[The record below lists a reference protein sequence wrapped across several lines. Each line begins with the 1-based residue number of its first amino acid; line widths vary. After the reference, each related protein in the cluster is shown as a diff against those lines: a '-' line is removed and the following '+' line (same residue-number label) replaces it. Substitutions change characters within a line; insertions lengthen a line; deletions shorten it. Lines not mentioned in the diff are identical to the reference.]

1 MKKGKLPLP
10 LSLRTLLTATLF
22 IALLTASAMFV
33 TVSAA
38 DGDAPSD
45 HYTIDKSI
53 TTQNVL
59 SIGRRRRNSARLYAN
74 ASPVSYGSSYGGE
87 LTGDTVAQNVYN
99 AFYENFVTTPGN
111 SPFTVSLNPIVTVR
125 GVNNGRT
132 DDQGNTIIDIDETDP
147 AYTNLQR
154 SIARGATAF
163 CLDHPEIFW
172 IRNYSYGIS
181 NASVTQ
187 TSDDSFEIQINSLS
201 ISPNPAYENAYSQRE
216 TVNSGIAAARSAI
229 QIGETRYDTLKN
241 IHDYICNNANYD
253 YAAAGLS
260 YATEAHTAAPLFNGK
275 GEFVCEGYSKSLK
288 ILCDKFGIPCALVS
302 GTGSNEAHMWAY
314 VKMDDGKWYAVDV
327 TWDDQNSGIIYNY
340 FLKGS
345 NSMSSDH
352 TPSPPV
358 VNNEEVALYYPTLAA
373 EDYDP
378 DWNQGTTPTDPSTSD
393 PSTSDPSTSDPSTS
407 DPSTSDP
414 STSDPS
420 TSDPSTSD
428 PSTSDPSTSDPSTSD
443 PSTSDPSTSDPS
455 TSDPSTSDPSTSDP
469 STSDPSTSDPSTS
482 DPSTSDPSTSD
493 PSTSDPSTSANETT
507 STTQAETK
515 MIDIRIDDPDNGFV
529 KSAQIPETAKA
540 KAGND
545 DVELTRIRVIVTK
558 LNDAK
563 KKALSDGIR
572 KINKGYDPD
581 NSILEAYD
589 IELVDNNGHTVTIT
603 EGKIRICLAFSSKQT
618 KKYTQYVYSLY
629 HQKTEGGVERIKSI
643 KSNAQG
649 VWFEGDKFSPFGLVS
664 VEKSGGDQPSPG
676 TGETILMTVVALI
689 LLALAA
695 GAIAFVVIRNKASS
709 DDEEKPEAAPPVPEK
724 TESLEES
731 GAENEGEEKE

>member
-229 QIGETRYDTLKN
+229 QTGETRYDTLKN
-241 IHDYICNNANYD
+241 IHDYICYNANYD
-253 YAAAGLS
+253 YAAAGLG

-275 GEFVCEGYSKSLK
+275 GKFVCEGYSKSLK

-327 TWDDQNSGIIYNY
+327 TWDDQDSGIIYNY

-345 NSMSSDH
+345 NTMSSDH

-378 DWNQGTTPTDPSTSD
+378 DWNQGTTPT
-393 PSTSDPSTSDPSTS
+393 
-407 DPSTSDP
+407 
-414 STSDPS
+414 
-420 TSDPSTSD
+420 
-428 PSTSDPSTSDPSTSD
+428 
-443 PSTSDPSTSDPS
+443 
-455 TSDPSTSDPSTSDP
+455 DP

>member
-181 NASVTQ
+181 NASVKQ
-187 TSDDSFEIQINSLS
+187 TSDDSFEIQISSLS

-229 QIGETRYDTLKN
+229 QTGETRYDTLKN

-302 GTGSNEAHMWAY
+302 GTGGNEAHMWAY

-345 NSMSSDH
+345 NTMSSDH

-414 STSDPS
+414 STSV
-420 TSDPSTSD
+420 
-428 PSTSDPSTSDPSTSD
+428 
-443 PSTSDPSTSDPS
+443 
-455 TSDPSTSDPSTSDP
+455 P

-709 DDEEKPEAAPPVPEK
+709 DDEEKPEAAAPVPEK
-724 TESLEES
+724 TESIEES
-731 GAENEGEEKE
+731 GTENEGEEKE

>member
-181 NASVTQ
+181 NASVKQ
-187 TSDDSFEIQINSLS
+187 TSDDSFEIQISSLS

-345 NSMSSDH
+345 NTMSSDH

-378 DWNQGTTPTDPSTSD
+378 DWNQGTTPT
-393 PSTSDPSTSDPSTS
+393 
-407 DPSTSDP
+407 
-414 STSDPS
+414 
-420 TSDPSTSD
+420 
-428 PSTSDPSTSDPSTSD
+428 
-443 PSTSDPSTSDPS
+443 
-455 TSDPSTSDPSTSDP
+455 DP

>member
-172 IRNYSYGIS
+172 IRDYSYGIS

-229 QIGETRYDTLKN
+229 QTGETRYDTLKN

-302 GTGSNEAHMWAY
+302 GTGGNEAHMWAY
-314 VKMDDGKWYAVDV
+314 VQLDDGKWYAVDV

-345 NSMSSDH
+345 NTMSSDH

-378 DWNQGTTPTDPSTSD
+378 DWNQGTTPT
-393 PSTSDPSTSDPSTS
+393 
-407 DPSTSDP
+407 
-414 STSDPS
+414 
-420 TSDPSTSD
+420 
-428 PSTSDPSTSDPSTSD
+428 
-443 PSTSDPSTSDPS
+443 
-455 TSDPSTSDPSTSDP
+455 DPSTSDP

>member
-181 NASVTQ
+181 NASVKQ

-302 GTGSNEAHMWAY
+302 GTGGNEAHMWAY

-414 STSDPS
+414 STS
-420 TSDPSTSD
+420 
-428 PSTSDPSTSDPSTSD
+428 
-443 PSTSDPSTSDPS
+443 
-455 TSDPSTSDPSTSDP
+455 
-469 STSDPSTSDPSTS
+469 
-482 DPSTSDPSTSD
+482 
-493 PSTSDPSTSANETT
+493 ANETT

-558 LNDAK
+558 LDDAK

>member
-253 YAAAGLS
+253 YAAAGLG

-275 GEFVCEGYSKSLK
+275 GKFVCEGYSKSLK

-345 NSMSSDH
+345 NTMSSDH

-407 DPSTSDP
+407 RRLPTRRLP
-414 STSDPS
+414 TRRPP
-420 TSDPSTSD
+420 TRRPPTR
-428 PSTSDPSTSDPSTSD
+428 PPPTRRP
-443 PSTSDPSTSDPS
+443 
-455 TSDPSTSDPSTSDP
+455 
-469 STSDPSTSDPSTS
+469 
-482 DPSTSDPSTSD
+482 
-493 PSTSDPSTSANETT
+493 
-507 STTQAETK
+507 
-515 MIDIRIDDPDNGFV
+515 
-529 KSAQIPETAKA
+529 
-540 KAGND
+540 
-545 DVELTRIRVIVTK
+545 LTRRLPTRPP
-558 LNDAK
+558 LTRPP
-563 KKALSDGIR
+563 LTR
-572 KINKGYDPD
+572 PP
-581 NSILEAYD
+581 LTRRPPTRR
-589 IELVDNNGHTVTIT
+589 LPTRPPPT
-603 EGKIRICLAFSSKQT
+603 R
-618 KKYTQYVYSLY
+618 
-629 HQKTEGGVERIKSI
+629 
-643 KSNAQG
+643 
-649 VWFEGDKFSPFGLVS
+649 P
-664 VEKSGGDQPSPG
+664 PPP
-676 TGETILMTVVALI
+676 M
-689 LLALAA
+689 
-695 GAIAFVVIRNKASS
+695 
-709 DDEEKPEAAPPVPEK
+709 KPPPPHRQRQR
-724 TESLEES
+724 
-731 GAENEGEEKE
+731 

>member
-229 QIGETRYDTLKN
+229 QTGETRYDTLKN

-302 GTGSNEAHMWAY
+302 GTGGNEAHMWPY

-327 TWDDQNSGIIYNY
+327 TWDDQDSGIIYNY

-345 NSMSSDH
+345 NTMSSDH

-378 DWNQGTTPTDPSTSD
+378 DWNQGTTPT
-393 PSTSDPSTSDPSTS
+393 
-407 DPSTSDP
+407 
-414 STSDPS
+414 
-420 TSDPSTSD
+420 
-428 PSTSDPSTSDPSTSD
+428 
-443 PSTSDPSTSDPS
+443 
-455 TSDPSTSDPSTSDP
+455 
-469 STSDPSTSDPSTS
+469 DPSTS

-558 LNDAK
+558 LDDAK

>member
-10 LSLRTLLTATLF
+10 LSLRTLLTAALF

-229 QIGETRYDTLKN
+229 QTGETRYDTLKN
-241 IHDYICNNANYD
+241 IHDYICYNANYD
-253 YAAAGLS
+253 YAAAGLG

-275 GEFVCEGYSKSLK
+275 GKFVCEGYSKSLK

-327 TWDDQNSGIIYNY
+327 TWDDQDSGIIYNY

-345 NSMSSDH
+345 NTMSSDH

-378 DWNQGTTPTDPSTSD
+378 DWNQGTTPT
-393 PSTSDPSTSDPSTS
+393 
-407 DPSTSDP
+407 
-414 STSDPS
+414 
-420 TSDPSTSD
+420 
-428 PSTSDPSTSDPSTSD
+428 
-443 PSTSDPSTSDPS
+443 
-455 TSDPSTSDPSTSDP
+455 
-469 STSDPSTSDPSTS
+469 DPSTS

-558 LNDAK
+558 LDDAK

-709 DDEEKPEAAPPVPEK
+709 DDEEKPEAAAPVPEK

-731 GAENEGEEKE
+731 GTENEGEEKE

>member
-229 QIGETRYDTLKN
+229 QTGETRYDTLKN
-241 IHDYICNNANYD
+241 IHDYICYNANYD
-253 YAAAGLS
+253 YAAAGLG

-275 GEFVCEGYSKSLK
+275 GKFVCEGYSKSLK

-327 TWDDQNSGIIYNY
+327 TWDDQDSGIIYNY

-345 NSMSSDH
+345 NTMSSDH

-378 DWNQGTTPTDPSTSD
+378 DWNQGTTPT
-393 PSTSDPSTSDPSTS
+393 
-407 DPSTSDP
+407 
-414 STSDPS
+414 
-420 TSDPSTSD
+420 
-428 PSTSDPSTSDPSTSD
+428 
-443 PSTSDPSTSDPS
+443 
-455 TSDPSTSDPSTSDP
+455 
-469 STSDPSTSDPSTS
+469 DPSTS

>member
-1 MKKGKLPLP
+1 MKKGKLP
-10 LSLRTLLTATLF
+10 LSLRTLLTAALF

-33 TVSAA
+33 TASAA

-172 IRNYSYGIS
+172 IRDYSYGIS

-229 QIGETRYDTLKN
+229 QTGETRYDTLKN

-302 GTGSNEAHMWAY
+302 GTGGNEAHMWAY

-327 TWDDQNSGIIYNY
+327 TWDDQDSGIIYNY

-345 NSMSSDH
+345 NTMSSDH

-378 DWNQGTTPTDPSTSD
+378 DWNQGTTPT
-393 PSTSDPSTSDPSTS
+393 
-407 DPSTSDP
+407 
-414 STSDPS
+414 
-420 TSDPSTSD
+420 
-428 PSTSDPSTSDPSTSD
+428 
-443 PSTSDPSTSDPS
+443 
-455 TSDPSTSDPSTSDP
+455 
-469 STSDPSTSDPSTS
+469 
-482 DPSTSDPSTSD
+482 DPSTSD

-558 LNDAK
+558 LDDAK

>member
-1 MKKGKLPLP
+1 MKKGKLP
-10 LSLRTLLTATLF
+10 LSLRTLLTAALF

-33 TVSAA
+33 TASAA

-172 IRNYSYGIS
+172 IRDYSYGIS

-229 QIGETRYDTLKN
+229 QTGETRYDTLKN

-253 YAAAGLS
+253 YAAAGLG

-275 GEFVCEGYSKSLK
+275 GKFVCEGYSKSLK

-302 GTGSNEAHMWAY
+302 GTGGNEAHMWAY

-327 TWDDQNSGIIYNY
+327 TWDDQDSGIIYNY

-345 NSMSSDH
+345 NTMSSDH

-378 DWNQGTTPTDPSTSD
+378 DWNQGTTPT
-393 PSTSDPSTSDPSTS
+393 
-407 DPSTSDP
+407 
-414 STSDPS
+414 
-420 TSDPSTSD
+420 
-428 PSTSDPSTSDPSTSD
+428 
-443 PSTSDPSTSDPS
+443 
-455 TSDPSTSDPSTSDP
+455 
-469 STSDPSTSDPSTS
+469 DPSTSDPSTS

-545 DVELTRIRVIVTK
+545 DVELTGIRVIVTK
-558 LNDAK
+558 LDDAK

-649 VWFEGDKFSPFGLVS
+649 IWFEGDKFSPFGLVS

-709 DDEEKPEAAPPVPEK
+709 DDEEKPEAAAPVPEK
-724 TESLEES
+724 TESIEES
-731 GAENEGEEKE
+731 GTENEGEEKE

>member
-229 QIGETRYDTLKN
+229 QTGETRYDTLKN

-275 GEFVCEGYSKSLK
+275 GKFVCEGYSKSLK

-302 GTGSNEAHMWAY
+302 GTGGNEAHMWAY

-345 NSMSSDH
+345 NSMGSDH
-352 TPSPPV
+352 TPRPPV

-378 DWNQGTTPTDPSTSD
+378 DWNQGTTPT
-393 PSTSDPSTSDPSTS
+393 
-407 DPSTSDP
+407 
-414 STSDPS
+414 
-420 TSDPSTSD
+420 
-428 PSTSDPSTSDPSTSD
+428 
-443 PSTSDPSTSDPS
+443 
-455 TSDPSTSDPSTSDP
+455 
-469 STSDPSTSDPSTS
+469 
-482 DPSTSDPSTSD
+482 DPSTSD

-581 NSILEAYD
+581 NPILEAYD

>member
-1 MKKGKLPLP
+1 MKKGKLP
-10 LSLRTLLTATLF
+10 LSLRTLLTAALF

-33 TVSAA
+33 TASAA

-172 IRNYSYGIS
+172 IRDYSYGIS

-253 YAAAGLS
+253 YAAAGLG

-275 GEFVCEGYSKSLK
+275 GKFVCEGYSKSLK

-302 GTGSNEAHMWAY
+302 GTGGNEAHMWAY

-327 TWDDQNSGIIYNY
+327 TWDDQDSGIIYNY

-345 NSMSSDH
+345 NTMSSDH

-378 DWNQGTTPTDPSTSD
+378 DWNQGTTPT
-393 PSTSDPSTSDPSTS
+393 
-407 DPSTSDP
+407 
-414 STSDPS
+414 
-420 TSDPSTSD
+420 
-428 PSTSDPSTSDPSTSD
+428 D

-558 LNDAK
+558 LDDAK

-649 VWFEGDKFSPFGLVS
+649 IWFEGDKFSPFGLVS

-709 DDEEKPEAAPPVPEK
+709 DDEEKPEAAAPVPEK
-724 TESLEES
+724 TESIEES
-731 GAENEGEEKE
+731 GTENEGEEKE

>member
-10 LSLRTLLTATLF
+10 LSLRTLLTAALF

-229 QIGETRYDTLKN
+229 QTGETRYDTLKN
-241 IHDYICNNANYD
+241 IHDYICYNANYD
-253 YAAAGLS
+253 YAAAGLG

-275 GEFVCEGYSKSLK
+275 GKFVCEGYSKSLK

-327 TWDDQNSGIIYNY
+327 TWDDQDSGIIYNY

-345 NSMSSDH
+345 NTMSSDH

-378 DWNQGTTPTDPSTSD
+378 DWNQGTTPT
-393 PSTSDPSTSDPSTS
+393 
-407 DPSTSDP
+407 
-414 STSDPS
+414 
-420 TSDPSTSD
+420 
-428 PSTSDPSTSDPSTSD
+428 
-443 PSTSDPSTSDPS
+443 
-455 TSDPSTSDPSTSDP
+455 
-469 STSDPSTSDPSTS
+469 
-482 DPSTSDPSTSD
+482 D

-558 LNDAK
+558 LDDAK

-709 DDEEKPEAAPPVPEK
+709 DDEEKPEAAAPVPEK

-731 GAENEGEEKE
+731 GTENEGEEKE

>member
-1 MKKGKLPLP
+1 MKKGKLP
-10 LSLRTLLTATLF
+10 LSLRTLLTAALF

-33 TVSAA
+33 TASAA

-181 NASVTQ
+181 NASVKQ
-187 TSDDSFEIQINSLS
+187 TSDDSFEIQISSLS

-327 TWDDQNSGIIYNY
+327 TWDDQDSGIIYNY

-345 NSMSSDH
+345 NTMSSDH

-378 DWNQGTTPTDPSTSD
+378 DWNQGTTPT
-393 PSTSDPSTSDPSTS
+393 
-407 DPSTSDP
+407 
-414 STSDPS
+414 
-420 TSDPSTSD
+420 
-428 PSTSDPSTSDPSTSD
+428 
-443 PSTSDPSTSDPS
+443 
-455 TSDPSTSDPSTSDP
+455 
-469 STSDPSTSDPSTS
+469 
-482 DPSTSDPSTSD
+482 DPSTSD

>member
-181 NASVTQ
+181 NASVKQ

-229 QIGETRYDTLKN
+229 QTGETRYDTLKN

-302 GTGSNEAHMWAY
+302 GTGGNEAHMWAY

-345 NSMSSDH
+345 NTMSSDH

-378 DWNQGTTPTDPSTSD
+378 DWNQGTTPT
-393 PSTSDPSTSDPSTS
+393 
-407 DPSTSDP
+407 
-414 STSDPS
+414 
-420 TSDPSTSD
+420 
-428 PSTSDPSTSDPSTSD
+428 
-443 PSTSDPSTSDPS
+443 
-455 TSDPSTSDPSTSDP
+455 
-469 STSDPSTSDPSTS
+469 DPSTS

-709 DDEEKPEAAPPVPEK
+709 DDEEKPEAAAPVPEK
-724 TESLEES
+724 TESIEES
-731 GAENEGEEKE
+731 GTENEGEEKE